1 MRKIGIGILVLV
13 ISVLAFKFI
22 SWNFWKIQDAADT
35 AQRIFRVPPAV
46 NIVLSKGDITL
57 FQDSFAYNRKKNYY
71 IINRFDITP
80 YIHDESFR
88 MTIDERLLSAF
99 LLFRFSRFNV
109 IYHEDFCFVFFKDDC
124 PIKKFTGWKDS
135 MLLVVGSL
143 FKLALHAENNR
154 EGGKREIIY
163 RYLKEPGIEL
173 QYGSGRLS
181 RSIPVTFE
189 KGRWYEAVIDYR
201 VSSGAKPVVLLT
213 ADPFSFSLP
222 VIRGVLDNSLPDTA
236 RRAFVVFSPGADL
249 VSPLVHLLLRGR
261 RGPRDSKSHKETGIF
276 FEKII
281 VYRYGEAPPG
291 MSDLGGSSVAVTY
304 ADFFNKIRRE
314 FIEAFQVRL

>member
-1 MRKIGIGILVLV
+1 
-13 ISVLAFKFI
+13 
-22 SWNFWKIQDAADT
+22 
-35 AQRIFRVPPAV
+35 V
-46 NIVLSKGDITL
+46 NLVLSKGDITL
-57 FQDSFAYNRKKNYY
+57 FQDSFAYNRKGNYN

-88 MTIDERLLSAF
+88 VTIDDRLLSAF

-124 PIKKFTGWKDS
+124 PIKKFTRWKDS
-135 MLLVVGSL
+135 MPLVVGSL

-201 VSSGAKPVVLLT
+201 VSGGAKPIVLLT
-213 ADPFSFSLP
+213 ADPFSFGLP
-222 VIRGVLDNSLPDTA
+222 VIRGMLDNSLPDTA

-249 VSPLVHLLLRGR
+249 VSPLVHLLLRGP
-261 RGPRDSKSHKETGIF
+261 RGRRDSKSHKDKCIT
-276 FEKII
+276 FEK
-281 VYRYGEAPPG
+281 VVFYRYASTPPE
-291 MSDLGGSSVAVTY
+291 MSDLSGSSVAVTY
-304 ADFFNKIRRE
+304 ADFLIKIRRE
-314 FIEAFQVRL
+314 FIEAFPVRL